1 MPHFQRVVCLV
12 ALAGMFLLS
21 SCTGTNE
28 GLKAGLRKSV
38 TTLAPPVIEKI
49 RVSVDPVAPDPP
61 PASLDYQVGH
71 GDVLSIMVYARPDLS
86 SGSPSTGGSVVKGS
100 RVDGN
105 GNIHLPLIGAVKAAG
120 LSVSAIRENVEAS
133 LRTYVQDP
141 SVVVEVT
148 EYRSKPLYLM
158 GQFRTP
164 GVYYMDRPM
173 TFLQGISL
181 GNGFDST
188 ANLRGVRLLRDR
200 KIAPVDIYSLI
211 LDGRIEQN
219 VWLKPGD
226 TVFIPDNRTQN
237 VFVFGSVNKPGQI
250 PMAQGRLHLLEAL
263 AIADPK
269 SVGSDI
275 ENVRIIRSLT
285 TTSGELLVVDVAR
298 IRRGETLP
306 MQLMDGDVIY
316 VPKNMFGTWNDALAE
331 LLPTLQAISAVMQ
344 PFVTIKYLTQ
354 N

>member
-1 MPHFQRVVCLV
+1 MFHIKIISAIAL
-12 ALAGMFLLS
+12 LAGILS
-21 SCTGTNE
+21 LTACAGHE

-38 TTLAPPVIEKI
+38 TTPASPVIEKI
-49 RVSVDPVAPDPP
+49 QVSAEAAPPDPP
-61 PASLDYQVGH
+61 PASLDYQVGI
-71 GDVLSIMVYARPDLS
+71 GDILGVSVYARPDLS
-86 SGSPSTGGSVVKGS
+86 TSAGGKGS
-100 RVDGN
+100 RVDGS
-105 GNIHLPLIGAVKAAG
+105 GNIHLPLIGSVKAAG
-120 LSVSAIRENVEAS
+120 LTVSAIRDNVEAS
-133 LRTYVQDP
+133 LRKYVQEP
-141 SVVVEVT
+141 SVVVEVADF
-148 EYRSKPLYLM
+148 RSKPLYLM

-164 GVYYMDRPM
+164 GVYYMDRPL

-181 GNGFDST
+181 GSGFDGT
-188 ANLRGVRLLRDR
+188 ANLRGVRLLRDS

-226 TVFIPDNRTQN
+226 TVFIPDNRTQT
-237 VFVFGSVNKPGQI
+237 VFVFGAVTKPGSI
-250 PMAQGRLHLLEAL
+250 PMAQGRMHLLEAL
-263 AIADPK
+263 AVADPR

-285 TTSGELLVVDVAR
+285 TTSGELLVVDVASM
-298 IRRGETLP
+298 RRGETLP
-306 MQLMDGDVIY
+306 FQLMDGDVVF

-331 LLPTLQAISAVMQ
+331 LLPTLQAISALMQ

>member
-1 MPHFQRVVCLV
+1 MLQIKIISAMAL
-12 ALAGMFLLS
+12 LAGILS
-21 SCTGTNE
+21 LTACAGHE
-28 GLKAGLRKSV
+28 GLKAGLQKSV
-38 TTLAPPVIEKI
+38 TTPASPVIEKI
-49 RVSVDPVAPDPP
+49 RVTAEAAPPDPP
-61 PASLDYQVGH
+61 PASLDYQVGI
-71 GDVLSIMVYARPDLS
+71 GDVLGVSVYARPDLS
-86 SGSPSTGGSVVKGS
+86 TTSATTTAANKGS

-120 LSVSAIRENVEAS
+120 LTVSAIRDNVEAS
-133 LRTYVQDP
+133 LRTYVQEP
-141 SVVVEVT
+141 SVVVEVAD
-148 EYRSKPLYLM
+148 YRSRPLYLM

-164 GVYYMDRPM
+164 GVYYMDRPL

-181 GNGFDST
+181 GSGFDAT
-188 ANLRGVRLLRDR
+188 ANLRGVRLLRDSR
-200 KIAPVDIYSLI
+200 IAPVDIYSLI

-226 TVFIPDNRTQN
+226 TVFIPDNRTQT
-237 VFVFGSVNKPGQI
+237 VFVFGAVMKPGQI
-250 PMAQGRLHLLEAL
+250 PMPQGRMHLLEAL
-263 AIADPK
+263 AVADPR

-298 IRRGETLP
+298 MRRGETLP
-306 MQLMDGDVIY
+306 FQLMDGDVVF

-331 LLPTLQAISAVMQ
+331 LLPTLQAISALMQ
-344 PFVTIKYLTQ
+344 PFVSIKYLTQ